1 MSRKKRL
8 AVFASGTG
16 SNFEAI
22 VTACEQG
29 KIPAETVALGCDK
42 PSARVVERASR
53 HGVKSFTFDPKS
65 FASKVEMETV
75 IADFL
80 DENGVDLVCLAGY
93 MRIIS
98 DTLLSRYG
106 GKIINIHPSLLP
118 AFPGARAVEQAM
130 EYGVKVFGVTIHYV
144 DRTVDGGRIIAQ
156 RAIPY
161 EGNDIDELFGLIHAV
176 EHELYPETIARLLSV

>member
-16 SNFEAI
+16 SNFETI

-29 KIPAETVALGCDK
+29 KIPAETVVLVCDK
-42 PSARVVERASR
+42 PSARVVERALR

-75 IADFL
+75 IAD
-80 DENGVDLVCLAGY
+80 LVCLAGY

-98 DTLLSRYG
+98 DTLLSRYD